1 MNELKPKGWLMWDK
15 SLSNGFDECMFI
27 HGFEKPT
34 LTDEEQ
40 IKHGGDYRGHLW
52 DSIPLYDNPGEL
64 EFKLSQMIH
73 IAKELQGVILE
84 YKSLPCKSLEL
95 AMFETA
101 NRYNDLIHNK

>member
-1 MNELKPKGWLMWDK
+1 MSELKPKGWLMWDK

-52 DSIPLYDNPGEL
+52 DSIPLYDNPDANLIAAAPEMYKMLDTIETVLSGNSEYNAAEINTDYLKNLLAKARGE
-64 EFKLSQMIH
+64 K
-73 IAKELQGVILE
+73 
-84 YKSLPCKSLEL
+84 
-95 AMFETA
+95 
-101 NRYNDLIHNK
+101 